1 MTDWEPHLLLELE
14 TERTSSRRRETFLLS
29 VIAHLLIVLLV
40 ITQPDL
46 FRRALE
52 EVGVSQPRPQD
63 VTLLYQP
70 PDLPEVETPPDT
82 PVLSDRDRRAQPGV
96 EEPPP
101 PLEYRPPVLPP
112 LPPSFLERELE
123 ERAMGELPEIGLPE
137 FPEASPEASDDQP
150 DEGQQAALEP
160 VQPPETAP
168 PPTEAKLT
176 LLQIVPPSR
185 GTDAILKGMAKER
198 ASGRGGQSFQ
208 GGFPSTGPQ
217 NPNLYIPGPQIL
229 SDTMGVDFHPYL
241 LRMLTL
247 VRRNWYAVIPE
258 IARLGRQGR
267 VVLQFSILRDGSVPD
282 LILAEGSGTRSLD
295 SAALVSI
302 RLSNPFPALPQ
313 KFPGDDIRMQFTYL
327 YNLPVQY

>member
-29 VIAHLLIVLLV
+29 VIAHLLVVLLV

-70 PDLPEVETPPDT
+70 PELPEVETPPDT
-82 PVLSDRDRRAQPGV
+82 PVLSDRNRRAQPGV

-101 PLEYRPPVLPP
+101 PLEYRPPVPPP
-112 LPPSFLERELE
+112 LPPGFLEREME

-137 FPEASPEASDDQP
+137 FPETSDDP
-150 DEGQQAALEP
+150 PEERAELEP
-160 VQPPETAP
+160 VQPPETT
-168 PPTEAKLT
+168 PTEAKLT

-198 ASGRGGQSFQ
+198 ASGGGGRSFQ

-241 LRMLTL
+241 LRMLAL
-247 VRRNWYAVIPE
+247 VRRNWYAVIPV

-295 SAALVSI
+295 GAALASI
-302 RLSNPFPALPQ
+302 QLSNPFPALPQ
-313 KFPGDDIRMQFTYL
+313 EFPGEDIRMQFTYL
-327 YNLPVQY
+327 YNLPVEY

>member
-14 TERTSSRRRETFLLS
+14 NERTASRRKETFLLS

-82 PVLSDRDRRAQPGV
+82 PVLSDRNRREQAGV
-96 EEPPP
+96 EEPPL
-101 PLEYRPPVLPP
+101 LEYRPPVPPP
-112 LPPSFLERELE
+112 LPPGSLERELE

-137 FPEASPEASDDQP
+137 FPEAADDQP
-150 DEGQQAALEP
+150 DEGQRAALEP
-160 VQPPETAP
+160 VEPPETT
-168 PPTEAKLT
+168 PTEAKLT

-185 GTDAILKGMAKER
+185 GTDDILKGMAKER
-198 ASGRGGQSFQ
+198 ASGGGRSFE

-229 SDTMGVDFHPYL
+229 SDTMGVNFHPYL
-241 LRMLTL
+241 LRMLAL
-247 VRRNWYAVIPE
+247 VRRNWYALIPE

-267 VVLQFSILRDGSVPD
+267 VVLQFTILRDGSVPD

-295 SAALVSI
+295 GAALASI
-302 RLSNPFPALPQ
+302 QLSNPFPALPQ
-313 KFPGDDIRMQFTYL
+313 EFPGTDIRMQFTYL
-327 YNLPVQY
+327 YNLPVEY

>member
-14 TERTSSRRRETFLLS
+14 TERTVSRRKETFLLS

-40 ITQPDL
+40 VTQPDL

-63 VTLLYQP
+63 VTMLYQP

-82 PVLSDRDRRAQPGV
+82 PVLSDSDRRAQPGV

-101 PLEYRPPVLPP
+101 LEYRPPVPPP
-112 LPPSFLERELE
+112 LPPGFLERELE

-137 FPEASPEASDDQP
+137 FPEAAPEVDDAQP
-150 DEGQQAALEP
+150 DEGQRAALEP

-229 SDTMGVDFHPYL
+229 SDTMGVNFHPYL
-241 LRMLTL
+241 LRMLAL

-267 VVLQFSILRDGSVPD
+267 VVVQFSILRDGSVPD
-282 LILAEGSGTRSLD
+282 LILSEGSGTRSLD

-313 KFPGDDIRMQFTYL
+313 EFPGEDIRMQFTYL
-327 YNLPVQY
+327 YNLPVEY

>member
-14 TERTSSRRRETFLLS
+14 NERISSRRRETFLLS

-40 ITQPDL
+40 IMMPDL

-63 VTLLYQP
+63 VTMLYQP

-82 PVLSDRDRRAQPGV
+82 PVLSDSNRRAQPGV

-101 PLEYRPPVLPP
+101 LLEYRPPVPPP
-112 LPPSFLERELE
+112 LPPGFLERELE
-123 ERAMGELPEIGLPE
+123 ERAMGELPEIGIPE
-137 FPEASPEASDDQP
+137 FPELAEDPPEEQR
-150 DEGQQAALEP
+150 AAFEP
-160 VQPPETAP
+160 VQPPETT
-168 PPTEAKLT
+168 PTEAKLT

-185 GTDAILKGMAKER
+185 GTDAILKGLAKER
-198 ASGRGGQSFQ
+198 ASGRGGRSFQ

-241 LRMLTL
+241 LRMLAL

-258 IARLGRQGR
+258 IARLGRRGR

-282 LILAEGSGTRSLD
+282 LSLAEGSGTHSLD

-313 KFPGDDIRMQFTYL
+313 EFPGEDIRMQFTYL

>member
-1 MTDWEPHLLLELE
+1 MTDREPHLLLMLE
-14 TERTSSRRRETFLLS
+14 TERSSSRRRETFLLS

-40 ITQPDL
+40 ITMPEL
-46 FRRALE
+46 FSRALE

-82 PVLSDRDRRAQPGV
+82 PVLSDRNRREQPGV
-96 EEPPP
+96 EEPPL
-101 PLEYRPPVLPP
+101 LEYQPPVPPP
-112 LPPSFLERELE
+112 LPPSFLGREME
-123 ERAMGELPEIGLPE
+123 ERAMGELPEIGVPE
-137 FPEASPEASDDQP
+137 FSELAEDPPEEQRAE
-150 DEGQQAALEP
+150 LEP
-160 VQPPETAP
+160 VQPPETT
-168 PPTEAKLT
+168 PTEAKLT

-185 GTDAILKGMAKER
+185 GTDAILKGLAKER
-198 ASGRGGQSFQ
+198 ASGRGGRSFQ

-241 LRMLTL
+241 LRMLAL

-282 LILAEGSGTRSLD
+282 LSLAEGSGTRSLD

-313 KFPGDDIRMQFTYL
+313 EFPGEDIRMQFTYL
-327 YNLPVQY
+327 YNLPVEY

>member
-29 VIAHLLIVLLV
+29 VIAHLLVVLLV

-82 PVLSDRDRRAQPGV
+82 PVLSDRNRRAQPGV
-96 EEPPP
+96 EEPQP
-101 PLEYRPPVLPP
+101 PLEYRPPVPPP
-112 LPPSFLERELE
+112 LPPGFLEREME

-137 FPEASPEASDDQP
+137 FPETSDDP
-150 DEGQQAALEP
+150 PEERAELEP
-160 VQPPETAP
+160 VQPPETT
-168 PPTEAKLT
+168 PTEAKLT

-198 ASGRGGQSFQ
+198 ASGGGGRSFQ

-241 LRMLTL
+241 LRMLAL

-295 SAALVSI
+295 GAALASI
-302 RLSNPFPALPQ
+302 QLSNPFPALPQ
-313 KFPGDDIRMQFTYL
+313 EFPGEDIRMQFTYL
-327 YNLPVQY
+327 YNLPVEY